1 MIDIGKAHDIIN
13 KVLQKY
19 NLKNLDE
26 IFPDESV
33 MTTTEFMCKQI
44 HEDLCALLKEECDD
58 EFMEDFLRDG
68 ALCVKLWES
77 FKAWAS
83 YEASV
88 SS

>member
-1 MIDIGKAHDIIN
+1 M
-13 KVLQKY
+13 
-19 NLKNLDE
+19 DE
-26 IFPDESV
+26 IFPGE
-33 MTTTEFMCKQI
+33 MTTTEFMCRRI
-44 HEDLCALLKEECDD
+44 HEDLCALLREECGGGDDDD
-58 EFMEDFLRDG
+58 EFMEGFLRDG